1 MTICKCLHIGW
12 EGTLMLDQI
21 LKTILVILSVVF
33 IILLSQFIITAKG
46 FKIAVEQ
53 FQEKDKVDTSKY
65 HLILIAQEYNNP
77 YWEAI
82 RKGAEEAGKTSNIL
96 VEYKGP
102 IRSNM
107 EEQLKLLEKS
117 IASNP
122 DGIIVQS
129 LNDEKFS
136 PLIDKAIAKGIPVI
150 TIDTD
155 APSSKRLSYVGTDNY
170 FAGQMLGF
178 KVVKEMNGKGN
189 VGVIIGDISAE
200 NQKLRLNGFQ
210 SVIEKQPNMDVIEVL
225 SSNIS
230 KVKAGQQAEKILR
243 KHPEVSALV
252 GTSVL
257 DAPGILDAKEKLQR
271 KDVLV
276 FGFDDLE
283 ETINAI
289 KLKKVVATMVQKPFQ
304 MGYQSVT
311 LMNDYFHHLPI
322 PKQVFTNSI
331 IIDSTNVDLE

>member
-1 MTICKCLHIGW
+1 
-12 EGTLMLDQI
+12 MLDQS

-33 IILLSQFIITAKG
+33 IILLSQFIITAEE
-46 FKIAVEQ
+46 FKIAVDRFHETNIG
-53 FQEKDKVDTSKY
+53 DSSKN

-77 YWEAI
+77 YWEDI
-82 RKGAEEAGKTSNIL
+82 RKGAEEAGEIYNIL

-129 LNDEKFS
+129 LNDGEFS

-170 FAGQMLGF
+170 FAGQMLGY
-178 KVVKEMNGKGN
+178 KVVKEMNGKGK
-189 VGVIIGDISAE
+189 VGVISGDISAE

-210 SVIEKQPNMDVIEVL
+210 SVIEKQPNMDIIEVL

-243 KHPEVSALV
+243 IHPDVSALV

-257 DAPGILDAKEKLQR
+257 DAPGILDAREKLQR
-271 KDVLV
+271 NDVLI
-276 FGFDDLE
+276 FGFDDVEDTL
-283 ETINAI
+283 NAI
-289 KLKKVVATMVQKPFQ
+289 KDKKIAATMVQKPYQ

-311 LMNDYFHHLPI
+311 IMNDYYHHLPI
-322 PKQVFTNSI
+322 PKQFFTNSI